1 MNNLTLKQKIFIASY
16 AANHNGKQ
24 AAIEAG
30 YAASSAKDAGSRLLK
45 HPEIQRGLNR
55 TSINVMKKMRV
66 TIEDIAEE
74 LSLLAF
80 SNIRDCYDD
89 DGNLMPVHKLPR
101 EVTACISEVTET
113 MGKNGQKS
121 WRYKMDGKT
130 KNLELLGRYHQM
142 FVDKIEVTTKDQF
155 YEDIINNAKSH
166 PKHAILERQRAMMEA
181 IEHKPDT

>member
-1 MNNLTLKQKIFIASY
+1 
-16 AANHNGKQ
+16 
-24 AAIEAG
+24 
-30 YAASSAKDAGSRLLK
+30 
-45 HPEIQRGLNR
+45 
-55 TSINVMKKMRV
+55 
-66 TIEDIAEE
+66 
-74 LSLLAF
+74 
-80 SNIRDCYDD
+80 
-89 DGNLMPVHKLPR
+89 MPVHKLPR

-121 WRYKMDGKT
+121 WRYKLYDKV